1 MNWDPDSAPVPELVA
16 FKRQQLEARRLAR
29 EARTPSILDGFA
41 RAPDPAQVVA
51 PVEPAQ
57 PGEPGEPVRCGNCGG
72 KGTVPGLLHGSRFD
86 CYLCDGTGFD
96 LTDPAPALRYLLA
109 ENARLTKQHATLTEK
124 ATSFRAMWSES
135 EIKERREREADRYFQ
150 AHHASRFD

>member
-1 MNWDPDSAPVPELVA
+1 MNWDPDSEPVPELVA
-16 FKRQQLEARRLAR
+16 FKRQQLEARRKAR
-29 EARTPSILDGFA
+29 EERTPSILDGFA
-41 RAPDPAQVVA
+41 RAP
-51 PVEPAQ
+51 EPAQ
-57 PGEPGEPVRCGNCGG
+57 AVAPIEPAQPGEPVRCGNCGG
-72 KGTVPGLLHGSRFD
+72 KGSVPGLLHGSRFD

>member
-1 MNWDPDSAPVPELVA
+1 VNWDPDSEPVPELVA
-16 FKRQQLEARRLAR
+16 FKRQQLEARRQAR
-29 EARTPSILDGFA
+29 EARTTSILDGFA
-41 RAPDPAQVVA
+41 QAPEPAQAVEPVA

-57 PGEPGEPVRCGNCGG
+57 PGEPVRCGNCGG

-109 ENARLTKQHATLTEK
+109 ENARLTKQHATLTAK

-135 EIKERREREADRYFQ
+135 EIKERREREAHSHIQRY
-150 AHHASRFD
+150 HASRFD

>member
-1 MNWDPDSAPVPELVA
+1 MNWDPDSEPVPELVA
-16 FKRQQLEARRLAR
+16 FKRQQLEARRKAR
-29 EARTPSILDGFA
+29 EERTPSILDGFA
-41 RAPDPAQVVA
+41 RAP
-51 PVEPAQ
+51 EPAQ
-57 PGEPGEPVRCGNCGG
+57 AVAPIEPAQPGEPVRCGNCGG
-72 KGTVPGLLHGSRFD
+72 KGSVPGLLHGSRFD

-124 ATSFRAMWSES
+124 ATSFRAMWSEA

>member
-1 MNWDPDSAPVPELVA
+1 MNWDPDREPVPELVA
-16 FKRQQLEARRLAR
+16 FKRQQLEARRQAR

-41 RAPDPAQVVA
+41 QAP
-51 PVEPAQ
+51 EPAQ
-57 PGEPGEPVRCGNCGG
+57 AVAPIEPAQPGEPVRCGNCGG
-72 KGTVPGLLHGSRFD
+72 KGSVPGLLHGSRFD